1 MITENN
7 QFEEYNLSGDILE
20 ALTGLG
26 YLKPTEIQKEVIPI
40 ALQGKDIVAK
50 SQTGTGKTAAF
61 AIPLCQK
68 VTWEENLPQALVLE
82 PTREIAVQVGME
94 IFHIGRKKRLKVPAV
109 FGGFPI
115 DKQIQTLKQKSHIVT
130 GTPGRVMDH
139 VRRETLKL
147 DRIQYLVIDEA
158 DLMLDMGFL
167 DEVKEII
174 SMLPQ
179 GRQIL
184 LFSATLDEGVKQL
197 IEGYMNNAV
206 SIILESETET
216 VAGIRQTVYEVDQEE
231 KYQALLRILKKEN
244 PADCMIFCGTR
255 EMVNVLC
262 HKLGR
267 DRIPCGM
274 IHGELEQRERLRMID
289 GFREGRFHY
298 LIATDVAARGVDF
311 ENITHVINYDFPTG
325 RETYVHRVGRTGR
338 NGKEGT
344 AISLVSESDQKMK
357 QMVET
362 YTGEKLPIAEL
373 PECTADDEKRFWAYL
388 KKKVVLKPKKGAAL
402 NKSITRLSV
411 GGGKK
416 SKMRAVDVVGAICN
430 IQGITAEDI
439 GIIDVRDSLTYVEI
453 LNGKGKAVL
462 EVLQEKPIKGKVRK
476 VRITRNV

>member
-82 PTREIAVQVGME
+82 PTRELAVQVGME

-139 VRRETLKL
+139 VHRETLKL

-216 VAGIRQTVYEVDQEE
+216 VAGIRQTVYEVDQEA
-231 KYQALLRILKKEN
+231 KYQALLRI
-244 PADCMIFCGTR
+244 
-255 EMVNVLC
+255 
-262 HKLGR
+262 
-267 DRIPCGM
+267 
-274 IHGELEQRERLRMID
+274 
-289 GFREGRFHY
+289 
-298 LIATDVAARGVDF
+298 
-311 ENITHVINYDFPTG
+311 
-325 RETYVHRVGRTGR
+325 
-338 NGKEGT
+338 
-344 AISLVSESDQKMK
+344 
-357 QMVET
+357 
-362 YTGEKLPIAEL
+362 
-373 PECTADDEKRFWAYL
+373 
-388 KKKVVLKPKKGAAL
+388 
-402 NKSITRLSV
+402 
-411 GGGKK
+411 
-416 SKMRAVDVVGAICN
+416 
-430 IQGITAEDI
+430 
-439 GIIDVRDSLTYVEI
+439 
-453 LNGKGKAVL
+453 
-462 EVLQEKPIKGKVRK
+462 
-476 VRITRNV
+476 